1 MRDDNPYELFKH
13 RYLPATSLFLKKM
26 NYLGILLIIG
36 SSGSRF
42 GVLKNQSRVSMSRPT
57 SIEWLH
63 FYHVYSMWSLVRA
76 SPRCPW
82 SATFPK
88 MIKYFV
94 EKKNTLNNERY
105 RDLLISILSHDEVSA
120 FLLRVKT

>member
-82 SATFPK
+82 STTFSK
-88 MIKYFV
+88 MMKYFV
-94 EKKNTLNNERY
+94 EKKSNERY
-105 RDLLISILSHDEVSA
+105 RHLRISILLYDEVSA
-120 FLLRVKT
+120 FLLWVKTRN

>member
-13 RYLPATSLFLKKM
+13 RYLPATSLFLKKL

-82 SATFPK
+82 STTFSK
-88 MIKYFV
+88 MMKYFV
-94 EKKNTLNNERY
+94 EKKSNERY
-105 RDLLISILSHDEVSA
+105 RHLRISILLYDEVSA
-120 FLLRVKT
+120 FLLWVKTQN

>member
-13 RYLPATSLFLKKM
+13 RYLPATSLFLKKL

-82 SATFPK
+82 STTFSK
-88 MIKYFV
+88 MMKYFV
-94 EKKNTLNNERY
+94 EKKSNERY
-105 RDLLISILSHDEVSA
+105 RHLRISILLYDEVSA
-120 FLLRVKT
+120 FLLWVKTRN